1 MKLKEI
7 KDMVKYGQA
16 EEVTK
21 ELTESVDVL
30 AVSHG
35 IYGMN
40 GALLKGRESGKLYG
54 ITARNTMLF
63 RYV

>member
-1 MKLKEI
+1 MKQKEI
-7 KDMVKYGQA
+7 KNMVKYGQA
-16 EEVTK
+16 EEVTS

-30 AVSHG
+30 GVSYG
-35 IYGMN
+35 VYGMN
-40 GALLKGRESGKLYG
+40 GALLKGRTTGKLYA